1 MDSRHGLTDDERA
14 ELERL
19 RAEVATLRAQARQPE
34 ATSGGGVVAG
44 RAARQ
49 RWRTVIA
56 TLLIVLGCVLA
67 PLAGVAVWARNQ
79 VTNTDRYLATVAPLA
94 SDPAIQN
101 AIADQIT
108 AQVFTYLDVRGLTTQ
123 ALDAL
128 AERGSLPPQVAGQ
141 LRALSTPI
149 ANGVQSFTRTQVG
162 RIVQSPAFTDA
173 WVQANRLAHQEL
185 VKALT
190 GEGNGAITVEGDT
203 VSINLAAFIATVKQ
217 QLVANGFSL
226 AERIPAVSAS
236 FVLFQ
241 SKDITRVRSGFNLLN
256 TLGVW
261 LPIIMLILLVLGVYV
276 AKDHRRALVG
286 AAVGVAVSMVVLAL
300 ALAIFRS
307 IYLDAVPANLLP
319 HDAAAVLYDTIVRF
333 LRLGLR
339 TILVLALVVA
349 AGAFLSGQSVTAV
362 RTREGLG
369 RAIGWLQGGAE
380 QAGFSTGPVG
390 AWVYGRKRALRIGA
404 GRPGRWSSASPW
416 ACWWSWPSSSSWAG
430 GPARRRRSRPRR
442 RRRSVHRHLQDH
454 DDQPEHPVDRA
465 GGQGREPG
473 PALAAGVQGGPG
485 DQLDHAQPQ
494 GQPDGLTLLQDPEP
508 AQGQQQQQ
516 RERALEQRPLL
527 DHGPSHHRPVQPP
540 RAPEMVGQG
549 VGVHVGQPEHE
560 QGGDGQRQRLAVL
573 RVLGGPGDHR
583 HGRDRAVDRPG
594 ALGGAEQPPAGD
606 PGGRLGHRRSLACG
620 CGGAPSSAAG

>member
-1 MDSRHGLTDDERA
+1 MSENSGLSVDERA

-19 RAEVATLRAQARQPE
+19 RSENAALRAQAGRGGAADRDTVRLP
-34 ATSGGGVVAG
+34 SGRSAV
-44 RAARQ
+44 RQ
-49 RWRTVIA
+49 RWRTVVA
-56 TLLIVLGCVLA
+56 TLLIVVACVLA
-67 PLAGVAVWARNQ
+67 PLSVVAVWTRNQ
-79 VTNTDRYLATVAPLA
+79 VTNTDRYVATVSPLA

-108 AQVFTYLDVRGLTTQ
+108 AQVFAYIDIRGLTTQ

-128 AERGSLPPQVAGQ
+128 SSRGLSPQVTSQ
-141 LRALSTPI
+141 LEAFSVPI
-149 ANGVQSFTRTQVG
+149 ANGVQSFTRDQVG
-162 RIVQSPAFTDA
+162 KVVASDAFTNA
-173 WVQANRLAHQEL
+173 WIQANRTAHAEL

-190 GEGNGAITVEGDT
+190 GEGGGAVTIENDT
-203 VSINLAAFIATVKQ
+203 VSVNLAAFVQTVKA
-217 QLVANGFSL
+217 QLVASGFTL
-226 AERIPAVSAS
+226 AERIPEVNAS

-390 AWVYGRKRALRIGA
+390 AWVYERKRALRIGA
-404 GRPGRWSSASPW
+404 VTLAALVLVFWDRPTGKVVLGLTVALLVVLALIEFLGRR
-416 ACWWSWPSSSSWAG
+416 
-430 GPARRRRSRPRR
+430 
-442 RRRSVHRHLQDH
+442 
-454 DDQPEHPVDRA
+454 
-465 GGQGREPG
+465 PG
-473 PALAAGVQGGPG
+473 PAAPVEAAPAAPLSAPPPPG
-485 DQLDHAQPQ
+485 S
-494 GQPDGLTLLQDPEP
+494 
-508 AQGQQQQQ
+508 
-516 RERALEQRPLL
+516 R
-527 DHGPSHHRPVQPP
+527 
-540 RAPEMVGQG
+540 
-549 VGVHVGQPEHE
+549 
-560 QGGDGQRQRLAVL
+560 
-573 RVLGGPGDHR
+573 
-583 HGRDRAVDRPG
+583 
-594 ALGGAEQPPAGD
+594 
-606 PGGRLGHRRSLACG
+606 
-620 CGGAPSSAAG
+620 